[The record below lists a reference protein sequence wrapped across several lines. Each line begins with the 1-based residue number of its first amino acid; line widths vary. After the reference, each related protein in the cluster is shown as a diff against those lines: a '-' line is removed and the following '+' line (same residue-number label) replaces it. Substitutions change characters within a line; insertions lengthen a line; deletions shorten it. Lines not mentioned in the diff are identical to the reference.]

1 MGKNMNANRKRKI
14 VTAVLA
20 AGVVLALVG
29 AVSGTESPFWLG
41 VTVGLFILAM
51 ILQVRFYRCPHCGRY
66 IGKSFYGEANCPRC
80 NRLINP
86 ELRTEKSERKKSGG
100 KKKKKK

>member
-1 MGKNMNANRKRKI
+1 MDANRKRSI

-20 AGVVLALVG
+20 VGVVLALVG
-29 AVSGTESPFWLG
+29 VVSGTENPFWLG
-41 VTVGLFILAM
+41 VTVALFILAI

-80 NRLINP
+80 NKLMNP
-86 ELRTEKSERKKSGG
+86 ELRPAKADSQRTGG